1 MYGPTLIG
9 QLVILRAPKL
19 EEAAAI
25 ISWFQDLEVTR
36 TILRRFPM
44 SVEDERDWLASMS
57 KAPNDV
63 TWAIEASGRL
73 VGVTGIHQ
81 IDWISRHGTTG
92 IIIGDKSAWGKGF
105 ATETMALRTAYAFR
119 ELNLHKLNSA
129 FLEGNEASW
138 KAMQKAGYRQVGRR
152 REQSWRDGRWVD
164 EILTEV
170 LRADWEKAER

>member
-1 MYGPTLIG
+1 
-9 QLVILRAPKL
+9 
-19 EEAAAI
+19 
-25 ISWFQDLEVTR
+25 
-36 TILRRFPM
+36 
-44 SVEDERDWLASMS
+44 MS

-73 VGVTGIHQ
+73 VGGTGIHQ

-105 ATETMALRTAYAFR
+105 ASETMVLRTAYAFR

-152 REQSWRDGRWVD
+152 LEQSWRDGRWVD